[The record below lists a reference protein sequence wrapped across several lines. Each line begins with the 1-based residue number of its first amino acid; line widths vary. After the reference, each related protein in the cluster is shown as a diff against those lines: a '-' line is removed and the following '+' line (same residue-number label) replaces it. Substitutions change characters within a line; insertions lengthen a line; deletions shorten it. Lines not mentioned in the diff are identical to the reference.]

1 MRSSVVRTVQR
12 EIGTAFYREYL
23 RKMME
28 IIPDLQENMKDESS
42 ESAPDILAE
51 SSRILLEIFNEFAE
65 GELPTRDLVFE
76 DYFSE
81 KSPEATP

>member
-1 MRSSVVRTVQR
+1 
-12 EIGTAFYREYL
+12 
-23 RKMME
+23 
-28 IIPDLQENMKDESS
+28 MKDESS

-65 GELPTRDLVFE
+65 GELPPYIRALTLE

-81 KSPEATP
+81 KVTGATP